1 MKRHAFLLLGVL
13 FVLWVG
19 CGFGDEISPAENMI
33 QAAALP
39 TRAVGSIAAIGD
51 SITAAFNAAHSE
63 FESCEYRDTPA
74 YNFATN
80 KVRNTTVSIAE
91 RAIAY
96 KGDGV
101 AIANFGQDG
110 ARMSHGDDQAQ
121 AAKTWLMKQAT
132 PRLVTV
138 FLGHN
143 DICSGTK
150 DKFTSCESTNRDP
163 VNYCRTSKA
172 YEQQMRQMLDVTIPD
187 SQIPAH
193 PPHQGLAT
201 LQLQGR
207 KGHRCTMD
215 FKKLRRPVGCTHGHL
230 PPGWCMSVTEDRLH
244 GRPHR

>member
-101 AIANFGQDG
+101 AIANFGQTGPECPTEMTRRRPLKPGYEAGHSSACDCSSG
-110 ARMSHGDDQAQ
+110 SQRYLLGYKRQVYLFARVPTGIRSIT
-121 AAKTWLMKQAT
+121 AAPLPKPTSSRCARCSMCLSLSRISKSSSST
-132 PRLVTV
+132 P
-138 FLGHN
+138 
-143 DICSGTK
+143 S
-150 DKFTSCESTNRDP
+150 
-163 VNYCRTSKA
+163 
-172 YEQQMRQMLDVTIPD
+172 
-187 SQIPAH
+187 
-193 PPHQGLAT
+193 GLAT

-215 FKKLRRPVGCTHGHL
+215 FKNCMTVGCTHGHL
-230 PPGWCMSVTEDRLH
+230 PCGWCMSVTDRLH
-244 GRPHR
+244 GRPQC